1 MKSLLIVEDEKMIRH
16 GIAMMAQRC
25 SVEIEEIIECR
36 NGEEALKILT
46 EKNIDVMFTDIRMPK
61 MDGIQ
66 LVKEIEK
73 IKNRPDIVVISGYDD
88 FSYAVEMLK
97 HGVSDYILKPVKR
110 DKIEDI
116 LIKLDVRRKE
126 VIENEKDRNSLFMD
140 LMRYILNS
148 KEDHDEFIRMEKYFG
163 DFFNGDE
170 YRILI
175 LPGEEEFYGEYENL
189 FYMDME
195 GQKVIIIRDKDW
207 RSFLEQ
213 NVLNSAGISRTYS
226 VLADCKTAYQ
236 EAYKARIYAFF
247 SDSDFVEYTDK
258 DETQDIYFQYEE
270 FVEKFVSA
278 FTTKDWERYETELLN
293 YFFEAKHGKK
303 NPFLL
308 LSAIKSISVR
318 LHEAY
323 DHFISEEQRELLRI
337 QNPLQ
342 VENIDIFQEDYIEQ
356 LNKFHF
362 SLEEQFVQDQNKRK
376 VKQAIEYIKKNYDKD
391 LNMAVVSNYVSM
403 NYSLFS
409 LSFKEYTGVNFV
421 NFLKEIRINQAKEL
435 LESTEWKIQEIASK
449 VGYENEKNFMKI
461 FKNICGISPTEYR
474 KNLAIKCKSKDND

>member
-16 GIAMMAQRC
+16 GIATMAQRC

-36 NGEEALKILT
+36 NGEEALEILS
-46 EKNIDVMFTDIRMPK
+46 EKSIDVMFTDIRMPK

-66 LVKEIEK
+66 LVKETEM

-88 FSYAVEMLK
+88 FNYAVEMLK

-110 DKIEDI
+110 DKIEEI
-116 LIKLDVRRKE
+116 LVKLDAHRKE
-126 VIENEKDRNSLFMD
+126 FIENEKDRNSLLMD
-140 LMRYILNS
+140 LMRHILNS
-148 KEDHDEFIRMEKYFG
+148 KEDNDEFVRMEKYFK
-163 DFFNGDE
+163 DFFGEDK
-170 YRILI
+170 YRILV
-175 LPGEEEFYGEYENL
+175 LPGEEEIYGEFENL
-189 FYMDME
+189 FYLDMD
-195 GQKVIIIRDKDW
+195 GQKVVIIRDKDW
-207 RSFLEQ
+207 KIFFEE
-213 NVLNSAGISRTYS
+213 NALNFVGISKAYS
-226 VLADCKTAYQ
+226 ALSDCKTAYQ

-247 SDSDFVEYTDK
+247 SSCDYIEYTDK
-258 DETQDIYFQYEE
+258 NETHEMHYDYEG
-270 FVEKFVSA
+270 FAEKFVSA
-278 FTTKDWERYETELLN
+278 FTTKDWERYETDLLN
-293 YFFEAKHGKK
+293 CFFAAKHGKQ

-308 LSAIKSISVR
+308 LSAVNSIGER
-318 LHEAY
+318 LHKTY
-323 DHFISEEQRELLRI
+323 DHVISEDKQKLLKI

-342 VENIDIFQEDYIEQ
+342 VGNIDAFQEEYIEQ
-356 LNKFHF
+356 LNKFHC

-376 VKQAIEYIKKNYDKD
+376 IKQAIEYIKKNYDKD

-435 LESTEWKIQEIASK
+435 LETTDWKIQEISSK

-461 FKNICGISPTEYR
+461 FKSTCGISPTEYR
-474 KNLAIKCKSKDND
+474 KNLIIKYKSEDND